1 MKRTL
6 ITVLIIAAALAG
18 IVYLLQKNKAQNEE
32 ETQQAAAVNPKV
44 SVRTDTANNRMMDLA
59 YIANGNF
66 EPKQMVTVSAETQGR
81 VVRVSVDEG
90 SQVRAGQTLAVVES
104 DRINVNVANADVNMS
119 QAKRDL
125 DRYESAF
132 KSGGVTEQ
140 QLEQARSQYETA
152 KNNFRTAELNAGD
165 VTIKT
170 SVAGIVNSR
179 KIEPGTYVS
188 PGTAAF
194 DIVNV
199 SSLKL
204 RVNVDEKNVA
214 TLSVGQ
220 QVEVAAS
227 VYPEDKYTG
236 KITFIAPVADGS
248 LNFPVEIEIQNTGS
262 KALKAGMYGT
272 ATFGVNKKADVLI
285 IPRTAFVGSVS
296 DNKVFLVRDGKAI
309 DTKVV
314 SGRNFGNY
322 IEVLSGLKAG
332 DIVITTGQINLLDG
346 TEIEIIK

>member
-1 MKRTL
+1 MKRTIITILL
-6 ITVLIIAAALAG
+6 IGAALAG
-18 IVYLLQKNKAQNEE
+18 IVYLLQKNKAKNDS
-32 ETQQAAAVNPKV
+32 ETEQAAATNPKV
-44 SVRTDTANNRMMDLA
+44 TVRTDTASNKVVDLA
-59 YIANGNF
+59 YMANGTF
-66 EPKQMVTVSAETQGR
+66 EPKQMVTVSAEAQGR

-104 DRINVNVANADVNMS
+104 DRTNVNVANAEVNVT

-140 QLEQARSQYETA
+140 QLDQMRSQYETA
-152 KNNFRTAELNAGD
+152 QNNMRTARLNAGD

-170 SVAGIVNSR
+170 SVAGIVNAR

-188 PGTAAF
+188 PGTPAF

-227 VYPEDKYTG
+227 VYPEDTYTG

-248 LNFPVEIEIQNTGS
+248 LNFPVEIEVQNNS
-262 KALKAGMYGT
+262 KQSLKAGMYGT
-272 ATFGVNKKADVLI
+272 AKFGVNNKADLLI

-296 DNKVFLVRDGKAI
+296 DNRVFVARDGKAVE
-309 DTKVV
+309 TKVV
-314 SGRNFGNY
+314 SGRSFGNF
-322 IEVLSGLKAG
+322 IEVLSGLQSG
-332 DIVITTGQINLLDG
+332 DIVVTSGQINLMNG